1 MDFLKHREDRNWI
14 HSRNE
19 AAEDEAVQDADGP
32 PEPAQERDAI
42 QAGSDEASTDTGVD
56 KGQQQDRA
64 QVIKERPH
72 GHEVAR
78 IEDDGRK
85 KVDEE
90 DICIQDILVRVCN
103 VGEVEKS
110 PHNKAH
116 DNEETTLWNYCR
128 ELGIQ
133 MECCTKKQKQH
144 YQNMSY

>member
-19 AAEDEAVQDADGP
+19 AAEDEAVQDADSP

-64 QVIKERPH
+64 QVIKECPH

-90 DICIQDILVRVCN
+90 DVCIQDILVRVCN

-110 PHNKAH
+110 PHNEAH